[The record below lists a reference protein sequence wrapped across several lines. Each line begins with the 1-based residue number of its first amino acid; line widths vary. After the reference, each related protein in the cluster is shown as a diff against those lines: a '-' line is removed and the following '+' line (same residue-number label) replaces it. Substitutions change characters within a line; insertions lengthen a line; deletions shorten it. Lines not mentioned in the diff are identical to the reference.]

1 MKHRLASHRLQSK
14 RQMLHARLRQYKQK
28 ITNVEQGTQTSV
40 KLAHDIEETSRELR
54 KTEKIMINIPL
65 LTPQVVLEEVM
76 DVFSK
81 PAEFVRI
88 RKFPLRLNKMGIKIS
103 EDSQQP
109 DNMLNL
115 TEVTIGNELPR
126 TITLATF
133 PGKELL
139 ARTVFS
145 GF

>member
-1 MKHRLASHRLQSK
+1 
-14 RQMLHARLRQYKQK
+14 MLHARLRQYRQK
-28 ITNVEQGTQTSV
+28 IKKVKQDTQTSV
-40 KLAHDIEETSRELR
+40 KLARGIEETSLELR
-54 KTEKIMINIPL
+54 KTEEMMVNTPL
-65 LTPQVVLEEVM
+65 LTPQFLLEQVM

-88 RKFPLRLNKMGIKIS
+88 RKFPLRLNKMGIRIS

-109 DNMLNL
+109 DNRLNL

-126 TITLATF
+126 VVTLATF
-133 PGKELL
+133 PRKELL
-139 ARTVFS
+139 ARTIFS